1 MSSTASDNHIGL
13 RFFGKVS
20 ASVSHEIKN
29 IFAVINEAAG
39 LVEDFTLMTERGMP
53 IEPERL
59 KRVAN
64 SIQGQIQRGD
74 AIVKNMNALAHSTDE
89 DIQKVDLVEALSL
102 TVALATRMA
111 DMKQAK
117 LELGE
122 CDSASAIVHKFSLI
136 QLLHGAIALALE
148 PMSPH
153 ATLVLSLAAGDAA
166 TISLSIPGQGVNLK
180 PDDELLRLAQQLNI
194 SVANNETNGGLD
206 LTLERVD

>member
-1 MSSTASDNHIGL
+1 MSSTASDNLIGL
-13 RFFGKVS
+13 RFFGKIS

-39 LVEDFTLMTERGMP
+39 LVEDFTLMTEKGMP

-102 TVALATRMA
+102 TVSLATRMA
-111 DMKQAK
+111 DMKQTK
-117 LELGE
+117 LELGD
-122 CDSASAIVHKFSLI
+122 CDPASAIVHKFSVI
-136 QLLHGAIALALE
+136 QLLHGAIAIALE
-148 PMSPH
+148 SMAPH
-153 ATLVLSLAAGDAA
+153 ATLLLSLAAGDAA
-166 TISLSIPGQGVNLK
+166 TISISIPGQGINLK
-180 PDDELLRLAQQLNI
+180 PDDALLCLAQQLNI
-194 SVANNETNGGLD
+194 SVASNEINGGLD